1 MEENPY
7 QAPPAAIEDSPP
19 KRSPSGRN
27 LYGYLLFAVLGIMAG
42 GILSESLG
50 LWGSDG
56 LCMSLGGILGVVAYR
71 FLPPKLAK

>member
-7 QAPPAAIEDSPP
+7 QTPPATIEDSPP
-19 KRSPSGRN
+19 KGPPSRRN

-50 LWGSDG
+50 LWTLSG
-56 LCMSLGGILGVVAYR
+56 LCMSLGGILGVATYR
-71 FLPPKLAK
+71 FLA